1 VLFVG
6 NQLTTPSNR
15 LIAENGLHRRHAVE
29 METEMETE
37 RKSRRRCIMFMS
49 PSSVEARPI
58 DLRVLRPATRSTR
71 PDISSPTGGASN
83 ACSNTQLEDTEMGI
97 DRSLTA
103 EAASSSWKMDGSRVQ
118 PSSARASAI
127 RQTAGTDPGAKRHL
141 LAFTSAG
148 SRRA

>member
-29 METEMETE
+29 METE
-37 RKSRRRCIMFMS
+37 RKSRRPCIMFMS

-83 ACSNTQLEDTEMGI
+83 ACSNTRLEDTEMGMGI

-118 PSSARASAI
+118 PSSARAGAI
-127 RQTAGTDPGAKRHL
+127 RQTAGTDPGAKRQL

>member
-15 LIAENGLHRRHAVE
+15 LIAENGLHRRHAV
-29 METEMETE
+29 EMETE

-71 PDISSPTGGASN
+71 PGISSPTGGASN
-83 ACSNTQLEDTEMGI
+83 ACSNTQVMFGWYRLVLVVVVVFNT
-97 DRSLTA
+97 SKLTH
-103 EAASSSWKMDGSRVQ
+103 KKLT
-118 PSSARASAI
+118 P
-127 RQTAGTDPGAKRHL
+127 
-141 LAFTSAG
+141 
-148 SRRA
+148 